1 MNLSALMTTL
11 QEGAMTMESKNENM
25 LGYRL
30 LAAEIVKQAIEDYS
44 KAYYTLTYKPKISKR
59 KKYETQKELNNDME
73 FFKSDIFALY
83 TDAEPSDI
91 IELVQQKSA
100 KGLIYNKTKGWVH
113 VRIRKK
119 KGDLDGR

>member
-1 MNLSALMTTL
+1 MTTL

-30 LAAEIVKQAIEDYS
+30 LAAEIVNQAIEDYS

-59 KKYETQKELNNDME
+59 KKHETQKELNNDME

-100 KGLIYNKTKGWVH
+100 KGLIYNRTKGWVH

-119 KGDLDGR
+119 K